1 MTSCD
6 GLAVNNGDD
15 GRLAE
20 LEREATSTNDVAEL
34 AAISRESAKIQNR
47 LAGRADVGV
56 ELWR

>member
-1 MTSCD
+1 
-6 GLAVNNGDD
+6 LAVNNGDD

-56 ELWR
+56 GLWR